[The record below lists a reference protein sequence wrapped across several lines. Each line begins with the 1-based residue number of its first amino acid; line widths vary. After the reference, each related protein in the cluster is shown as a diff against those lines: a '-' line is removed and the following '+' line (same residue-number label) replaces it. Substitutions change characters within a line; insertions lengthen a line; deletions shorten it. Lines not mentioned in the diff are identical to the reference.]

1 MKILIAVPCMD
12 QVPAQFC
19 QSLAMLKK
27 VGECAVSFQV
37 GSLIYTSR
45 DALAKRAISM
55 DASYVLWL
63 DSDMVFEP
71 DLLIRMVDRAAEN
84 TIITG
89 LYFRRSAP
97 FTPVLFDKLEMT
109 DKGCEWT
116 EFKELPAE
124 PFEVGGCGFGCV
136 LSPVDAFMAVTLN
149 FREMF
154 NPMKGVGEDL
164 AFCWRARQ
172 SGYKI
177 ICDPSIECGHVGHT
191 VINREFFEAYRRST
205 NNDAG

>member
-1 MKILIAVPCMD
+1 MKTLIAVPCMD
-12 QVPAQFC
+12 QVPAQFA

-27 VGECAVSFQV
+27 VDECAVAFQI

-45 DALAKRAISM
+45 DNLSKKAITM
-55 DASYVLWL
+55 GADYVFWL
-63 DSDMVFEP
+63 DSDMVFSP
-71 DLLIRMVDRAAEN
+71 DTLERMFKAMEKD
-84 TIITG
+84 TIVTG
-89 LYFRRSAP
+89 LYFRRAVP

-109 DKGCEWT
+109 KDGCEWT
-116 EFKELPAE
+116 DFKDIPDT

-136 LSPVDAFMAVTLN
+136 LMPTEAAVAVSLN
-149 FREMF
+149 FKQMF

-177 ICDPSIECGHVGHT
+177 ICDPSIQLGHVGHT
-191 VINREFFEAYRRST
+191 VINAEFYNAYKG
-205 NNDAG
+205 AKK

>member
-1 MKILIAVPCMD
+1 MKTLIAVPCMD

-27 VGECAVSFQV
+27 VGECAIAFQV

-45 DALAKRAISM
+45 DNLSKKAVSM
-55 DASYVLWL
+55 GADYIFWL

-71 DLLIRMVDRAAEN
+71 DILIRMMDEIEPN
-84 TIITG
+84 TILTG
-89 LYFRRSAP
+89 LYFRRSTP
-97 FTPVLFDKLEMT
+97 FSPVLFDKLEMT

-116 EFKELPAE
+116 DFKEIPDK

-136 LSPVDAFMAVTLN
+136 LMPTEAILSVVLQHTH
-149 FREMF
+149 MF
-154 NPMKGVGEDL
+154 NPMNGVGEDL

-177 ICDPSIECGHVGHT
+177 ICDPQIKLGHVGHT
-191 VINREFFEAYRRST
+191 VIDENFYLTYKE
-205 NNDAG
+205 NKK

>member
-1 MKILIAVPCMD
+1 MKTLIAVPCMD

-27 VGECAVSFQV
+27 VDECLVGFQI

-45 DALAKRAISM
+45 DNLSKQALKLGADYIF
-55 DASYVLWL
+55 WL
-63 DSDMVFEP
+63 DSDMIFQP
-71 DLLIRMVDRAAEN
+71 DILERMLN
-84 TIITG
+84 TIEPNTILTG
-89 LYFRRSAP
+89 LYFRRVKP
-97 FTPVLFDKLEMT
+97 FAPVLFDKLEMT
-109 DKGCEWT
+109 EDGCDWS
-116 EFKELPAE
+116 EFEEIPKE

-136 LSPVDAFMAVTLN
+136 LMPTDAVVSVSLN
-149 FREMF
+149 FKQMF

-177 ICDPSIECGHVGHT
+177 ICDPTISLGHVGHT
-191 VINREFFEAYRRST
+191 VIDENFYNAYK
-205 NNDAG
+205 GVKP

>member
-1 MKILIAVPCMD
+1 MKTLIAVPCMD

-27 VGECAVSFQV
+27 VDECAVAFQV

-45 DALAKRAISM
+45 DNLSKKAITM
-55 DASYVLWL
+55 GADYVFWL
-63 DSDMVFEP
+63 DSDMVFSP
-71 DLLIRMVDRAAEN
+71 DVLERCFKAIDKD
-84 TIITG
+84 TIVTG

-97 FTPVLFDKLEMT
+97 FSPVLFDKLEMT
-109 DKGCEWT
+109 ENGCEWSDF
-116 EFKELPAE
+116 EELPDT

-136 LSPVDAFMAVTLN
+136 LMPTEAAVAVSLN
-149 FREMF
+149 FNEMF

-177 ICDPSIECGHVGHT
+177 ICDPSIQLGHVGHT
-191 VINREFFEAYRRST
+191 VINAEFYNAYKG
-205 NNDAG
+205 AKK